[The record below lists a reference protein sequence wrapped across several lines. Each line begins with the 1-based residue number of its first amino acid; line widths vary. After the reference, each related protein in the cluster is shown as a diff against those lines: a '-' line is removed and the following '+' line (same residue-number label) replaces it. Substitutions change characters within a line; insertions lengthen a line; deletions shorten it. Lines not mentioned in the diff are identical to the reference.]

1 MLSLCYVTG
10 KKKKG
15 ICCAAKT
22 GVYLLLGD
30 NFWQKLVI
38 AVFQIPMRSLFSK
51 QVTKYVDFSRK
62 HLCFIV
68 LNCKF
73 GEIQYLS
80 DSWSGFGKLQNR
92 WEVLPGCVV
101 VPDEFSGLMS

>member
-51 QVTKYVDFSRK
+51 
-62 HLCFIV
+62 
-68 LNCKF
+68 
-73 GEIQYLS
+73 
-80 DSWSGFGKLQNR
+80 
-92 WEVLPGCVV
+92 
-101 VPDEFSGLMS
+101 